1 LVLPKAIRSPEAVA
15 QEKREKTALAAIYT
29 SPQHI
34 PPSPAEPDEVPN
46 PNADGTV
53 PQIPL
58 VDTEYP
64 VITPSD
70 PSPPPPKVVNQNM
83 MTPENLSAA
92 AAIAAAI
99 LPQHQQQAYTQSTL
113 TPPSLPTPTASNYYT
128 PPHTSAYTHRVSAPA
143 PTPTPA
149 PAPTAIPTAPAAQPG
164 LSNQTVEA
172 MLKNNPG

>member
-1 LVLPKAIRSPEAVA
+1 LVLPKAVRSQEAVN

-29 SPQHI
+29 SLQHT

-53 PQIPL
+53 PEIPL
-58 VDTEYP
+58 VDIEYP
-64 VITPSD
+64 TIASSN
-70 PSPPPPKVVNQNM
+70 PSPPPPPPNVVNQNM

-92 AAIAAAI
+92 AAIAAAM
-99 LPQHQQQAYTQSTL
+99 LPQQQVQQAYTQPTFTSAA
-113 TPPSLPTPTASNYYT
+113 LPAPTSSNYYA
-128 PPHTSAYTHRVSAPA
+128 PPLSSSYSQRVSAPV
-143 PTPTPA
+143 PVS
-149 PAPTAIPTAPAAQPG
+149 TAIPTAPAAQSG